1 MHGGGIQ
8 KTKRKE
14 KWLKKGK
21 ERKVRKIREK
31 TIETG
36 KTEKNVIGNSESD
49 LFLLNMLFNEAFT
62 KIIPLVTRE
71 WLSTKHWWDDADSG
85 KPKYSREN
93 VSHCQL
99 LYNRPCTYQPR
110 PKLVL
115 TEGSANKCLNH
126 NLNSDAAKNN
136 NVAGL
141 SGDGDQKE
149 KLIKEENKTT

>member
-1 MHGGGIQ
+1 MLTAVNRSTRGKMCPTANYSTIDPVH
-8 KTKRKE
+8 TK
-14 KWLKKGK
+14 
-21 ERKVRKIREK
+21 
-31 TIETG
+31 
-36 KTEKNVIGNSESD
+36 
-49 LFLLNMLFNEAFT
+49 
-62 KIIPLVTRE
+62 
-71 WLSTKHWWDDADSG
+71 
-85 KPKYSREN
+85 
-93 VSHCQL
+93 
-99 LYNRPCTYQPR
+99 PR